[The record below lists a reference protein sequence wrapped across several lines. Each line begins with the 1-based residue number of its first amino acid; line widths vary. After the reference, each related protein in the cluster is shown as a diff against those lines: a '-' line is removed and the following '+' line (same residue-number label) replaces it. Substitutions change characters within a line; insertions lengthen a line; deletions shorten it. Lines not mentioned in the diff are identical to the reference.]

1 MRKIRVAIL
10 GQGRSGRDIHGK
22 YLSTDERYSIAAV
35 ADPMEDRRKRAE
47 EEYGCESFEH
57 YSSLFGRNDIDL
69 VINTT
74 PSHLHVPVSLEFL
87 EKGFNV
93 LCDKPLARTVAE
105 VDKLIEASKKYD
117 RILAIFQQSRYAP
130 YYQQIRKIIASGV
143 LGRII
148 QISVAFNGFSRRWDW
163 QCLRE
168 NYGGSLLNT
177 GPHPLDQALQLL
189 GTDEIPEVKCYM
201 DRVNTLGDAED
212 YVKLIMKAPGEPV
225 IDLEISSCC
234 PYPHFTYNIQA
245 EFGGINAKI
254 THIDWKYYIPSEAPR
269 QELIREP
276 LSKDDGTPAYCSD
289 RIKWYEESW
298 DFPEGQDMFQTMT
311 GQFYSMLYR
320 TIAEGAELEITPA
333 QVRRQIAVIEE
344 CHRQNPMD

>member
-74 PSHLHVPVSLEFL
+74 PATFMFPFRSNFR
-87 EKGFNV
+87 KGFNV

-130 YYQQIRKIIASGV
+130 YT
-143 LGRII
+143 
-148 QISVAFNGFSRRWDW
+148 SR
-163 QCLRE
+163 
-168 NYGGSLLNT
+168 
-177 GPHPLDQALQLL
+177 
-189 GTDEIPEVKCYM
+189 
-201 DRVNTLGDAED
+201 
-212 YVKLIMKAPGEPV
+212 
-225 IDLEISSCC
+225 
-234 PYPHFTYNIQA
+234 
-245 EFGGINAKI
+245 
-254 THIDWKYYIPSEAPR
+254 
-269 QELIREP
+269 
-276 LSKDDGTPAYCSD
+276 
-289 RIKWYEESW
+289 
-298 DFPEGQDMFQTMT
+298 
-311 GQFYSMLYR
+311 
-320 TIAEGAELEITPA
+320 
-333 QVRRQIAVIEE
+333 
-344 CHRQNPMD
+344 